1 MSEVAIHPG
10 HPGRKIFLYSHT
22 PTVTITASQLS
33 RVLWYHPGQ
42 AKRLGNADT
51 NDQLHSRWPRIAAP
65 NWTDSTRARVGRRRR
80 VGLNQH
86 DHRPRPVVG

>member
-1 MSEVAIHPG
+1 MSEVAIQSG

-22 PTVTITASQLS
+22 PNGNDNGISAV

-51 NDQLHSRWPRIAAP
+51 NDQLHSR
-65 NWTDSTRARVGRRRR
+65 
-80 VGLNQH
+80 
-86 DHRPRPVVG
+86 